1 MNKTVVYATSAL
13 QFATC
18 LAGDQKSMMISLL
31 HNKTGRDFIV
41 GDLHGAFYKLQ
52 ALLEHVHFNPR
63 SDRLIAVGDLLDRGS
78 HSDECLSLLDHTW
91 FYTVRG
97 NHEDNLL
104 SWYLSQ
110 DIEKKAHC
118 ASMIQ
123 EDGGEWFF
131 SLSDEEQISLCKKIA
146 QLPFV
151 IMLTSQNHSYCVI
164 HAEIAPE
171 TDNIDSFLHS
181 VIAEDALTLHHCLI
195 GRRRHRMQYHRI
207 ILGVDFV
214 VAGHTPILPTQ
225 RYRGN
230 CLNLDFGLPSA
241 HPSTALGML
250 EAGKNWL
257 YLCDRHNNV
266 SSLKS
271 H

>member
-1 MNKTVVYATSAL
+1 MV
-13 QFATC
+13 
-18 LAGDQKSMMISLL
+18 ISLL
-31 HNKTGRDFIV
+31 HNKAGRDFIV
-41 GDLHGAFYKLQ
+41 GDLHGSFYKLQ

-78 HSDECLSLLDHTW
+78 HPNECLSLLDQPW

-104 SWYLSQ
+104 SWYLAQ
-110 DIEKKAHC
+110 DIKKKTHH
-118 ASMIQ
+118 ASMIL
-123 EDGGEWFF
+123 EHGGEWFF
-131 SLSDEEQISLCKKIA
+131 TLSDKEKATLCKKIA

-164 HAEIAPE
+164 HAEIVPE
-171 TDNIDSFLHS
+171 IDNIEFFLRS

-195 GRRRHRMQYHRI
+195 GRRRHRMQYHPI
-207 ILGVDFV
+207 IQGVDFV
-214 VAGHTPILPTQ
+214 VAGHTPILPIQ

-250 EAGKNWL
+250 EAGENCL
-257 YLCDRHNNV
+257 YFCDRHNNV